1 MGFGDGSTRTVA
13 QQIIF
18 HRNWKWILDLP
29 HSFYYL
35 AGGGGGV
42 TAPRAQTTKCQAG
55 EGGAWDRGAGAGGTP
70 YTYLDLSTW
79 LLLPWKYDMYLIFH
93 SPDDKYPEDKYHNT
107 TYDHIQ
113 SSTWNQR

>member
-55 EGGAWDRGAGAGGTP
+55 REELRSMGQGSRSRGTP
-70 YTYLDLSTW
+70 YTYLDLSTAAA
-79 LLLPWKYDMYLIFH
+79 MEI
-93 SPDDKYPEDKYHNT
+93 
-107 TYDHIQ
+107 
-113 SSTWNQR
+113 

>member
-1 MGFGDGSTRTVA
+1 MGCGDGSTRTVA

-42 TAPRAQTTKCQAG
+42 TATAG
-55 EGGAWDRGAGAGGTP
+55 ADHKVPSWEGGAEEHGTGEQEQGD
-70 YTYLDLSTW
+70 TLHLTW
-79 LLLPWKYDMYLIFH
+79 TSALLLPWKYDI
-93 SPDDKYPEDKYHNT
+93 
-107 TYDHIQ
+107 
-113 SSTWNQR
+113 

>member
-55 EGGAWDRGAGAGGTP
+55 KGGAEEHGTGEQEQGGHLT
-70 YTYLDLSTW
+70 LTW
-79 LLLPWKYDMYLIFH
+79 TSALLLPWKYDI
-93 SPDDKYPEDKYHNT
+93 
-107 TYDHIQ
+107 
-113 SSTWNQR
+113 